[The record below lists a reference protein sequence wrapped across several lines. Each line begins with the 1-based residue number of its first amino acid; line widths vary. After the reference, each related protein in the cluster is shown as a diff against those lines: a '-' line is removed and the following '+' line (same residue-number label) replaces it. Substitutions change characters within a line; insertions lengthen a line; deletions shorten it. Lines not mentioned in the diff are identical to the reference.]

1 MEENENIAESE
12 KGEVFD
18 SKNTALEEHNTIY
31 EKIIDELTAILPE
44 KWEKVCLYSHVR
56 EENYEFFFYVKLDGK
71 FIQYIELEKLC
82 GISKEEIR
90 GVFDKLYDILLPD
103 FMENAW
109 NVLTYIVTNDGIYNV
124 EYDYEDFDDI
134 ISYRKAWKEKYLN

>member
-1 MEENENIAESE
+1 MEENEKIIESE
-12 KGEVFD
+12 NEEVFE
-18 SKNTALEEHNTIY
+18 SENSGFNEHDIIY

-56 EENYEFFFYVKLDGK
+56 EDTYEFFFYVKLDGK
-71 FIQYIELEKLC
+71 YIQYVELEDLC
-82 GISKEEIR
+82 GVSKEEIR

-109 NVLTYIVTNDGIYNV
+109 NVLTYIVTNDGKYNV
-124 EYDYEDFDDI
+124 EYDYDDI
-134 ISYRKAWKEKYLN
+134 DNSIVYQENWEEKYLN

>member
-1 MEENENIAESE
+1 MEENENIVESE
-12 KGEVFD
+12 KEEVFD
-18 SKNTALEEHNTIY
+18 SENTALEEHNTIY
-31 EKIIDELTAILPE
+31 EKIIDELTAILP
-44 KWEKVCLYSHVR
+44 
-56 EENYEFFFYVKLDGK
+56 ENYEFFFYVKLDGK

-109 NVLTYIVTNDGIYNV
+109 NVMTYIVTNEGKYNV

>member
-1 MEENENIAESE
+1 MEENEKIVELENED
-12 KGEVFD
+12 VFE
-18 SKNTALEEHNTIY
+18 SKNTGFSEHNVVY

-44 KWEKVCLYSHVR
+44 KWEKVCLYAHVR
-56 EENYEFFFYVKLDGK
+56 EDTYGFFFYVKLDGK
-71 FIQYIELEKLC
+71 FIQYIELEKQY
-82 GISKEEIR
+82 GVSKEEVR
-90 GVFDKLYDILLPD
+90 GVFDKLYEILLPD

-109 NVLTYIVTNDGIYNV
+109 NVLTYIVTNEGKYNV

>member
-1 MEENENIAESE
+1 MEESE
-12 KGEVFD
+12 KVVGSEKEEVFE
-18 SKNTALEEHNTIY
+18 SENTDFDEHNVVY
-31 EKIIDELTAILPE
+31 EKIIDELAAVLPE

-71 FIQYIELEKLC
+71 YIQYVELEDLC
-82 GISKEEIR
+82 DISEQEIDE
-90 GVFDKLYDILLPD
+90 VFDKLYEILLPD

-109 NVLTYIVTNDGIYNV
+109 NVLTYIVTNDGKYNV

-134 ISYRKAWKEKYLN
+134 IFYRKAWKEKYLK